1 MPGSTA
7 DTEVAAQI
15 AARTQAS
22 AQRHQ
27 DFTAALLA
35 QVGPDKTERFLRRYP
50 QPLEEISAAPEVG
63 PADSQS
69 RIRRLPS

>member
-1 MPGSTA
+1 VPGSTA

-50 QPLEEISAAPEVG
+50 QPLEEISAPEVG